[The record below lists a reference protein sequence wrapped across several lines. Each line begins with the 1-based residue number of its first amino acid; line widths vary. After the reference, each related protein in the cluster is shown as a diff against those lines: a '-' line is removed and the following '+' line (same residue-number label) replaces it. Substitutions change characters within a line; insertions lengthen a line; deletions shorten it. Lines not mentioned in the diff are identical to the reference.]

1 MGTADYYSGLVTSQH
16 RDKPRFMAALA
27 ALLEPFAT
35 NQAVLASLPGLHD
48 LDAAAGDQLDA
59 CGTWVGLPRT
69 VSVPSLGTVTLA
81 DADYRTL
88 LRARVLRDHWD
99 GSMDSLQAILGAL
112 FPGTGITLFSVDG
125 QDMSITIYVTGGALT
140 PTELALLKGGLLVP
154 KPEGVRIAGIA
165 VVTGPLFGL
174 DREDSSISGPDVGA
188 FVSFL

>member
-16 RDKPRFMAALA
+16 RDKPGFVAVLA
-27 ALLEPFAT
+27 ALLEPFAR

-59 CGTWVGLPRT
+59 CGTWIGLPRT
-69 VSVPSLGTVTLA
+69 VAVPSLGTVTLA

-112 FPGTGITLFSVDG
+112 FRGTGITLFAVDG
-125 QDMSITIYVTGGALT
+125 QDMSMAIYVTGGALT

-154 KPEGVRIAGIA
+154 KPEGVLIAGIA